1 MEQTHAIHSTVIV
14 TIFLLLLG
22 GCGDESDSTG
32 PQNNQPPT
40 VVSVL
45 VTPGSA
51 TFGSLGETIQLSAS
65 ARDAS
70 GNVMAG
76 KTFTWSSSNP
86 ARATVSPSGLVTA
99 VANGSATVTATT
111 EGRSGTASITVAQV
125 PVAIGAG
132 GDFSCALRSD
142 GAAFCWGRNTSGQ
155 LGDGTQIPSAAPVA
169 VSGNHAFDQL
179 IVGDRVAC
187 GITTA
192 AGVAYCWGS
201 NQRGQLGAGLSVTTF
216 SSSVPVLV
224 SGGHRFKNLSVGLA
238 TTCGVT
244 TDGVTY
250 CWGNNGFDTLG
261 DGTHIDSNVPVA
273 VFNSASLGFVTVT
286 TGFLNT
292 CALDGADA
300 AFCWGHDQGRFGNGT
315 PGSNSSTPV
324 SAASGR
330 ILARIMAGNLYFCG
344 LGGSGQAVCWGSANV
359 AGELGVG
366 SLDDPA
372 VPTQVV
378 GGLSFTSLDPN
389 DNNNSRAHTCG
400 VTTTNDAWCW
410 GSNEFGQLG
419 GPSAER
425 CTSPTTTFD
434 CSSRPVAVSGNHKF
448 TSIAVGINHVCALT
462 LEGDVFCW
470 GQNDGSQLGDGT
482 TSDSPVPVL
491 VVGL

>member
-1 MEQTHAIHSTVIV
+1 MEQRHTIRPTVIV
-14 TIFLLLLG
+14 SIVLLILG
-22 GCGDESDSTG
+22 GCGDESDVTG
-32 PQNNQPPT
+32 PQNDGLPT
-40 VVSVL
+40 VASV
-45 VTPGSA
+45 VITPGSA

-70 GNVMAG
+70 GNVMPD
-76 KTFTWSSSNP
+76 KTFTCSSSNP
-86 ARATVSPSGLVTA
+86 DRATVGSSGLVTA
-99 VANGSATVTATT
+99 VANGSATITATT

-155 LGDGTQIPSAAPVA
+155 LGNGTQIPSAVPVA
-169 VSGNHAFDQL
+169 VSGDHAFDQL

-192 AGVAYCWGS
+192 GVAYCWGS
-201 NQRGQLGAGLSVTTF
+201 NRSGRLGAGLSVTTL

-224 SGGHRFKNLSVGLA
+224 SGGHRFENLSVGLA
-238 TTCGVT
+238 TTCGVA

-250 CWGNNGFDTLG
+250 CWGNNGFGTLG
-261 DGTHIDSNVPVA
+261 DGTHIPSNVPVA
-273 VFNSASLGFVTVT
+273 VINSASLGFVTVT

-292 CALDGADA
+292 CALDGAGA

-315 PGSNSSTPV
+315 PGSNSSTPI

-330 ILARIMAGNLYFCG
+330 ILATIKAGNFYFCG
-344 LGGSGQAVCWGSANV
+344 LGGSGGASCWGSDNL
-359 AGELGVG
+359 AGELGIG
-366 SLDDPA
+366 SLARPA
-372 VPTQVV
+372 VPTAVA

-425 CTSPTTTFD
+425 CASPTTTFD

-448 TSIAVGINHVCALT
+448 TSIAVGIMHVCGLT
-462 LEGDVFCW
+462 LEGNVLCW
-470 GQNDGSQLGDGT
+470 GQNDANQLGDGT
-482 TSDSPVPVL
+482 TTDSPVPVL